1 MIFTIEPMINAGK
14 RHVKLLPDQWTVVT
28 KDRSLSAQWEHT
40 VLVTADG
47 HEVPRARRGML
58 RDRRLSGR
66 SGTMAHPPPAT
77 EDVLLARAHD
87 LSGRTLGEVAYGLG
101 VSLPPDLRGHKG
113 VVGELIERALGAQ
126 GDSRPV
132 PDFEH
137 LGIELKTVPLGP
149 DERPRESTHVCTLAL
164 HDLLG
169 QRWETSTVRR
179 KLARVLWI
187 PIATGSA
194 VPLAERRVGV
204 PACGAPAPPTRPFW
218 PPTGKN
224 TWNSSPPG
232 AIRRSTVAA
241 ALTCRCAPRPTATP
255 VAAPRRRRRAR
266 ADLATRVLPAHRV
279 HCPYPARGRPMSTAG
294 PRHPGACA
302 SHP

>member
-1 MIFTIEPMINAGK
+1 
-14 RHVKLLPDQWTVVT
+14 
-28 KDRSLSAQWEHT
+28 
-40 VLVTADG
+40 
-47 HEVPRARRGML
+47 
-58 RDRRLSGR
+58 
-66 SGTMAHPPPAT
+66 MAHPPPAN

-194 VPLAERRVGV
+194 VPLAERRVGRPCLWSPCAADEAV
-204 PACGAPAPPTRPFW
+204 LAADWEEHMELVATGRHTEIDGRRGTYLQVRPKAANRDARVAALDDVGAPAQTLPRGFYL
-218 PPTGKN
+218 
-224 TWNSSPPG
+224 
-232 AIRRSTVAA
+232 RTVFTARILREAA
-241 ALTCRCAPRPTATP
+241 R
-255 VAAPRRRRRAR
+255 
-266 ADLATRVLPAHRV
+266 
-279 HCPYPARGRPMSTAG
+279 
-294 PRHPGACA
+294 
-302 SHP
+302 